1 MQLPDHSIERHELTF
16 QCPEK
21 CTPTVYKNF
30 SSFDRHLCRLHDGVT
45 ICHYDWHSFI
55 KSETVKVISEAD
67 FISKKKGQFVK
78 VVAKPRSEVSLTW
91 GTNMKAQRIAKR
103 EEDLEAMK
111 AYKVHTR
118 KWLVEKKKK
127 ETKKSRDEV
136 ESFVL
141 SPRIGERARRK
152 EVRDKCMKL
161 QQEMN
166 ESFDNEDEEEVQEKV
181 DEEEEQEME
190 DDDKLDGYDNEN
202 IQDREETNKDSTLH
216 SSGLDEASETQNSDP
231 GVPRNRIEI
240 ENCATMAQ

>member
-21 CTPTVYKNF
+21 CTSTIYKNF

-78 VVAKPRSEVSLTW
+78 VVAKPRNEIALTW
-91 GTNMKAQRIAKR
+91 GTNMKAQRIIKR
-103 EEDLEAMK
+103 EEDTEMAK
-111 AYKVHTR
+111 SYKVHTR
-118 KWLVEKKKK
+118 KWLIEKRKREAKRNGEK
-127 ETKKSRDEV
+127 D

-152 EVRDKCMKL
+152 EVRDKCMKI
-161 QQEMN
+161 QQETSEPLEN
-166 ESFDNEDEEEVQEKV
+166 DNDLGEEE
-181 DEEEEQEME
+181 
-190 DDDKLDGYDNEN
+190 N
-202 IQDREETNKDSTLH
+202 
-216 SSGLDEASETQNSDP
+216 
-231 GVPRNRIEI
+231 
-240 ENCATMAQ
+240 